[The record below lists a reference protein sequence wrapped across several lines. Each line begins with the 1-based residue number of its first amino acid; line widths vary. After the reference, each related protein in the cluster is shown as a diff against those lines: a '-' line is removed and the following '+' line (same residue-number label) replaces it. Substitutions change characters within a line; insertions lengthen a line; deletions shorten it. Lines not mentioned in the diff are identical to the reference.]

1 MSGLNPLWNRI
12 LYHCE
17 NLSWQW
23 ISLHFG
29 MQDEIIFVLLI
40 EQCDFE
46 WGLSYKKTKSHT
58 HEFYMLVTPSR
69 VNKSDFRD
77 WWLFVTKRTEKL
89 ALDWHCNTL
98 IFFPISIC
106 IGFHYIFIST
116 SVKYNYKNKLCPR
129 RLLFSNAHNFKKKI
143 TTEIIIHIR
152 LVVKS
157 LNDGCPNI
165 ITNEGL
171 LIVFSS

>member
-12 LYHCE
+12 LYNCE

-77 WWLFVTKRTEKL
+77 
-89 ALDWHCNTL
+89 
-98 IFFPISIC
+98 
-106 IGFHYIFIST
+106 
-116 SVKYNYKNKLCPR
+116 
-129 RLLFSNAHNFKKKI
+129 
-143 TTEIIIHIR
+143 
-152 LVVKS
+152 
-157 LNDGCPNI
+157 
-165 ITNEGL
+165 
-171 LIVFSS
+171 